1 MGRVGPCPPGASVV
15 LAARYIPIGR
25 VAVNVS
31 AGAVGYSRRRFV
43 GIDAIAALTWA
54 LYAVS
59 IGIGAGEWFKG
70 HPLRAIVVG
79 VVGGVLIGLVL
90 DWVIGRL
97 AYRSNWAVGPINPA
111 SIHTPPG
118 AGTRR
123 HRK

>member
-1 MGRVGPCPPGASVV
+1 M
-15 LAARYIPIGR
+15 
-25 VAVNVS
+25 NVS

-70 HPLRAIVVG
+70 HPLRAIFVG
-79 VVGGVLIGLVL
+79 VVGGLLIGLVL
-90 DWVIGRL
+90 DWALGRL
-97 AYRSNWAVGPINPA
+97 PYRRNRAVGPTNPA

-118 AGTRR
+118 AGTRQR
-123 HRK
+123 RK